1 MPRRLAVVPLVI
13 AVHVPLTRRR
23 IVPPSPA
30 ANTSVELAAHT
41 AWSSVLVALAGGSS
55 VHQVPVDP
63 VLHVV
68 TAATHSDSVGSTP
81 SCSVVTQP
89 RRSTRQ
95 RYFILLL

>member
-30 ANTSVELAAHT
+30 ANTSVALAAHT
-41 AWSSVLVALAGGSS
+41 AWSSVLLALAGGSS
-55 VHQVPVDP
+55 VHHVPVDP

-68 TAATHSDSVGSTP
+68 TAATHSDSAGSP

-95 RYFILLL
+95 RYFIPLL